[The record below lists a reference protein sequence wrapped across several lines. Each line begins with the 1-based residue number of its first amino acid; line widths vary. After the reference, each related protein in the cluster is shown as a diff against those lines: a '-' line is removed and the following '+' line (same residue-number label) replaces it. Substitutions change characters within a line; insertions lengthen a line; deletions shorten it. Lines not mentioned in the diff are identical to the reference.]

1 MDFAR
6 QKPVMQTSGQNIA
19 VVDSKKRKRQTTVAA
34 CERCRRLKARVYT
47 SPEKT
52 LYRSCSDL
60 MSIQV

>member
-19 VVDSKKRKRQTTVAA
+19 VVDSKKRKRQTTFAA
-34 CERCRRLKARVYT
+34 CERCRRLKAKVYT
-47 SPEKT
+47 SPETT

-60 MSIQV
+60 MSNQV